1 MAEVTQLKR
10 YDARPINWGK
20 WFLIGIG
27 MLVSAFIL
35 LVPMIYIFVQA
46 FSKGLMPVLQNLAD
60 PDMLHAIWLT
70 VMIALIAVPVNL
82 VFGILLAWLVTR
94 FNFPRTPAIADAAGH
109 SVCRVAGGCWSGV
122 SAVLRL

>member
-46 FSKGLMPVLQNLAD
+46 FSRTDAGVTKSGRSGHAARHLAD
-60 PDMLHAIWLT
+60 GDDRVDCRTGKRCSVFCWPAGD
-70 VMIALIAVPVNL
+70 AL
-82 VFGILLAWLVTR
+82 
-94 FNFPRTPAIADAAGH
+94 
-109 SVCRVAGGCWSGV
+109 
-122 SAVLRL
+122 

>member
-82 VFGILLAWLVTR
+82 VFGILLAL
-94 FNFPRTPAIADAAGH
+94 ALDYAAALMQYET
-109 SVCRVAGGCWSGV
+109 SPLRRRVDRKQ
-122 SAVLRL
+122 RLPEWR

>member
-46 FSKGLMPVLQNLAD
+46 FSKGLMPVCTESGQ
-60 PDMLHAIWLT
+60 I
-70 VMIALIAVPVNL
+70 
-82 VFGILLAWLVTR
+82 
-94 FNFPRTPAIADAAGH
+94 RTCCTP
-109 SVCRVAGGCWSGV
+109 SG
-122 SAVLRL
+122 

>member
-94 FNFPRTPAIADAAGH
+94 LTSPDA
-109 SVCRVAGGCWSGV
+109 SYC
-122 SAVLRL
+122 